1 MKFVL
6 ETGLNILIH
15 GYDIAEITITGI
27 HAEHP
32 DVKSGLID
40 EWDAE
45 NHLGIIRKSITLRTD
60 GILNNWAPQTRADF
74 KAEHF
79 TRFAENKPEIVLF
92 GTGQQLHFPPQECL
106 SVLQKQNIGYE
117 VMDTAAACR
126 TFNVLAA
133 EGRDV
138 ILAMLMI
145 EETKNITLE
154 SVKDV

>member
-1 MKFVL
+1 VKFVL

-15 GYDIAEITITGI
+15 SYDVANVTLTGI
-27 HAEHP
+27 HADHP

-40 EWDAE
+40 EWDAD
-45 NHLGIIRKSITLRTD
+45 NHLGIIRKSISLRTD
-60 GILNNWAPQTRADF
+60 GTIKEWEPQTKEDLQS
-74 KAEHF
+74 EHF
-79 TRFAENKPEIVLF
+79 VSFTNDEPEILLL
-92 GTGQQLHFPPQECL
+92 GTGQQLQFPSQDCL
-106 SVLQKQNIGYE
+106 AVLQKQNVGYE

-145 EETKNITLE
+145 EAK
-154 SVKDV
+154 

>member
-15 GYDIAEITITGI
+15 GYEVNMVSITGI
-27 HAEHP
+27 NAEHP
-32 DVKSGLID
+32 ELKSGLID
-40 EWDAE
+40 EWDAD
-45 NHLGIIRKSITLRTD
+45 NHLGILRKSISIRTN
-60 GILNNWAPQTRADF
+60 GAIKKWLPQSISEYSPDHFLAL
-74 KAEHF
+74 AEDQ
-79 TRFAENKPEIVLF
+79 PEIILL
-92 GTGQQLHFPPQECL
+92 GTGQHLRFPPQDCL
-106 SVLQKQNIGYE
+106 AVLQQQNLGYE

-145 EETKNITLE
+145 EAE
-154 SVKDV
+154 

>member
-15 GYDIAEITITGI
+15 SYDVETVSITGI
-27 HAEHP
+27 SAEHP
-32 DVKSGLID
+32 ELKSGLID
-40 EWDAE
+40 EWDAD
-45 NHLGIIRKSITLRTD
+45 NHLGIFRKSIALRANGQITAWHPT
-60 GILNNWAPQTRADF
+60 NNSDF
-74 KAEHF
+74 NPEHF
-79 TRFAENKPEIVLF
+79 VLLAEANPEIVLL
-92 GTGQQLHFPPQECL
+92 GTGKHLRFPPQDCL
-106 SVLQKQNIGYE
+106 SVLQQKNLGYE

-145 EETKNITLE
+145 E
-154 SVKDV
+154 SS